1 MQYCTVSFVAPP
13 VRISR
18 EVWIDTGLDLLA
30 KEGPGAVRVEALAQ
44 HLGVT
49 RGGFYRQFT
58 GRAEL
63 INAMLDTWESRS
75 IDDVR
80 RRVEAEGGDAAGKAR
95 KAGMLTFA
103 PDLLPIDLA
112 VREWARRDAT
122 VAGRLRRVD
131 NRRMDYL
138 RELISTMPG
147 DAADVEARAMLAF
160 SLVMGDHLI
169 AADRF
174 AGGRARV
181 LRDAT
186 RFILS

>member
-1 MQYCTVSFVAPP
+1 MAPP
-13 VRISR
+13 VRTSR
-18 EVWIDTGLDLLA
+18 QLWVDTALDLLGT
-30 KEGPGAVRVEALAQ
+30 EGPGAVRVEVLAQ
-44 HLGVT
+44 RLGVT
-49 RGGFYRQFT
+49 RGGFYRQFG

-63 INAMLDTWESRS
+63 VDAMLDDWEHRS
-75 IDDVR
+75 IDDVH

-112 VREWARRDAT
+112 VREWARRDEA
-122 VAGRLRRVD
+122 AAARLRRVD

-138 RELISTMPG
+138 RELISTMSG
-147 DAADVEARAMLAF
+147 DAGDVEARAMLAF
-160 SLVMGDHLI
+160 SLVIGDHLI

-174 AGGRARV
+174 HGGRARV

-186 RFILS
+186 RLILG